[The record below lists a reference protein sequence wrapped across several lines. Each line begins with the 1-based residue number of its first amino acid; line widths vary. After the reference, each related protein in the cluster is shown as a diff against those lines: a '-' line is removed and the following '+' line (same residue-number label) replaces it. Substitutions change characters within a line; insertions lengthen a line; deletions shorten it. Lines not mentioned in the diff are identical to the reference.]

1 LAFSLA
7 VPRQVLEHLVQQT
20 VVYVHLIVLIIKLI
34 LKSSPWQR
42 ILLFLLL
49 LFFVG
54 SKVLS
59 LILTLCARDAG

>member
-7 VPRQVLEHLVQQT
+7 VPRQVLEHFVEQT
-20 VVYVHLIVLIIKLI
+20 VVYVHLIVLIIKLV
-34 LKSSPWQR
+34 LESSPWQR

-49 LFFVG
+49 LFVVG

-59 LILTLCARDAG
+59 PILTLCARDTG